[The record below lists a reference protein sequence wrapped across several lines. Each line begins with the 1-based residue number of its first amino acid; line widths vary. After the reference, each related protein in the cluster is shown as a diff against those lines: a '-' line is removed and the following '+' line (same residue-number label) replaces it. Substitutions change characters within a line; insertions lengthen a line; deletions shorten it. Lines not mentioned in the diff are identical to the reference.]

1 VFGWRVE
8 LPVSTGILRAHVA
21 ACWAGD
27 ANLCAA
33 NANRISNDGAR
44 ALMWPPDGTVLTVSS
59 RALIAACERLGI
71 DTEAMLRT
79 VGIQRQTLE
88 DPDAR
93 LQGREASALW
103 ANAYELSRDPVL
115 SLHAA
120 EACPLGA
127 YKVIDYMASSART
140 VGEAFRYATRYF
152 KLINTA
158 VRLSIDE
165 SGDPVTFDVAG
176 ESGPAGVS
184 RPYAEYCLA
193 VFVLHVRAATGVAFR
208 LRRVTFTHRLP
219 PDVSEHERVF
229 GCPVRFEAEHN
240 RLYLDRTAWE
250 TPTSGAQPGVLG
262 VLIEH
267 ADLLLS
273 RLPRGPD
280 LIERTRRAIGERLR
294 GGDPSLE
301 SVARELGM
309 SERSLQRHLR
319 ELGYTYNA
327 LADEVREA
335 TARLYLEQPDIA
347 LAEIG
352 YLLGFADQSTFNR
365 AFKRWTG
372 CTPKEA
378 RTHPMRATPASPR
391 A

>member
-1 VFGWRVE
+1 
-8 LPVSTGILRAHVA
+8 
-21 ACWAGD
+21 
-27 ANLCAA
+27 
-33 NANRISNDGAR
+33 
-44 ALMWPPDGTVLTVSS
+44 MWPPDGTVLTVSS
-59 RALIAACERLGI
+59 RAMVQACERLGV
-71 DTEAMLRT
+71 DTGTLLRT
-79 VGIQRQTLE
+79 VGIDRQRLE

-93 LQGREASALW
+93 LPAREVGALW
-103 ANAYELSRDPVL
+103 AKAYELSRDPVL

-140 VGEAFRYATRYF
+140 VGEAFRYAARYF

-158 VRLSIDE
+158 VRLPIDE
-165 SGDPVTFDVAG
+165 TGDPVTFDVVSEAG
-176 ESGPAGVS
+176 PTGIS
-184 RPYAEYCLA
+184 RAYAEYCLA
-193 VFVLHVRAATGVAFR
+193 VFVLHVRGATGVPFPV
-208 LRRVTFTHRLP
+208 RRVTFTHRLP
-219 PDVSEHERVF
+219 PDIGEHERIF
-229 GCPVRFEAEHN
+229 GCPVRFEEDHN
-240 RLYLDRTAWE
+240 RLVIDRAAWE
-250 TPTSGAQPGVLG
+250 ARTSGAHPGVLG
-262 VLIEH
+262 VLTEH

-273 RLPRGPD
+273 KLPRGPD

-301 SVARELGM
+301 GVARELGL

-319 ELGYTYNA
+319 ELGYTFNA

-335 TARLYLEQPDIA
+335 TARLYLEQPDMA

-352 YLLGFADQSTFNR
+352 YLLGFADQSTFHR

-372 CTPKEA
+372 FTPGQA
-378 RTHPMRATPASPR
+378 RTYGMRASPASPG

>member
-1 VFGWRVE
+1 
-8 LPVSTGILRAHVA
+8 
-21 ACWAGD
+21 
-27 ANLCAA
+27 
-33 NANRISNDGAR
+33 
-44 ALMWPPDGTVLTVSS
+44 MWPPDGTVLTVSS
-59 RALIAACERLGI
+59 RALVQACERLGV
-71 DTEAMLRT
+71 DTERLLRS
-79 VGIQRQTLE
+79 VGLERQRLE

-93 LQGREASALW
+93 LLSSEVGALW
-103 ANAYELSRDPVL
+103 AKAYELSGDPVL

-127 YKVIDYMASSART
+127 YKVIDFMASCART
-140 VGEAFRYATRYF
+140 VGEAFGCAARYF
-152 KLINTA
+152 KLVNTA
-158 VRLSIDE
+158 VYLSIDE
-165 SGDPVTFDVAG
+165 TGDPVTFDVAG

-184 RPYAEYCLA
+184 RAYAEYCFA
-193 VFVLHVRAATGVAFR
+193 AFVLHVRAATGVAFA
-208 LRRVTFTHRLP
+208 LRRVTFSHRRP
-219 PDVSEHERVF
+219 TDTSEHERIF
-229 GCPVRFEAEHN
+229 GCPVSFEEERN
-240 RLYLDRTAWE
+240 RVVLDRAAWDA
-250 TPTSGAQPGVLG
+250 PGKGAHSGVLG

-273 RLPRGPD
+273 KLPRGPD
-280 LIERTRRAIGERLR
+280 LIERTRRAIAERLR

-301 SVARELGM
+301 SVARGLGM

-335 TARLYLEQPDIA
+335 TARLYLEQPDMA
-347 LAEIG
+347 LSEIG

-372 CTPKEA
+372 RTPKQA
-378 RTHPMRATPASPR
+378 RIQPMGASSASPQ

>member
-1 VFGWRVE
+1 
-8 LPVSTGILRAHVA
+8 
-21 ACWAGD
+21 
-27 ANLCAA
+27 
-33 NANRISNDGAR
+33 
-44 ALMWPPDGTVLTVSS
+44 MWPREGTVLTVSS
-59 RALIAACERLGI
+59 RALVAALDRLGV
-71 DTEAMLRT
+71 DTQALLRA

-93 LQGREASALW
+93 LQNHEVGALW
-103 ANAYELSRDPVL
+103 AKAYELSGDPVL

-127 YKVIDYMASSART
+127 YKVIDYMGSSART
-140 VGEAFRYATRYF
+140 VGEAFRYAARYF
-152 KLINTA
+152 PLINTA
-158 VRLSIDE
+158 VRLTIDE
-165 SGDPVTFDVAG
+165 SRDPVTFDVAG

-184 RPYAEYCLA
+184 RPYAEYCLT
-193 VFVLHVRAATGVAFR
+193 VFVLHVRAATGVPFP

-219 PDVSEHERVF
+219 PDVREHERIF
-229 GCPVRFEAEHN
+229 GCPVRFEAERN
-240 RLYLDRTAWE
+240 RLILDRAAWE
-250 TPTSGAQPGVLG
+250 APTSGAHPGVLG
-262 VLIEH
+262 VLSEH

-280 LIERTRRAIGERLR
+280 LIERTRRALGRRLR
-294 GGDPSLE
+294 GGDPSLR

-352 YLLGFADQSTFNR
+352 YLLGFAEQSTFNR

-372 CTPKEA
+372 RTPKQVRA
-378 RTHPMRATPASPR
+378 GAMRARPASPR
-391 A
+391 ARS